1 MIRINA
7 ILTVFLIIVIA
18 CKDHKKS
25 ISQNA
30 EVNVVAVLDT
40 FITVDVTKKYPHK
53 ELVLQDIMDV
63 EYIALESTDEFLC
76 QGIIQAVG
84 KEIILVKNNI
94 NDGNIFIFDRKGKGL
109 RKFNR
114 KGQGSKEYIFNL
126 SIFLDEKKGEIY
138 VDEVI
143 RNIQVYDLYGKFLR
157 SIPRKDA
164 KWINAI
170 NYDSEYLIARESPS
184 VHRGKE
190 TDNQRFFIISKQNS
204 NIVKDFKVYFEKK
217 VEWGVTNHGGTAG
230 AAPRL
235 FPIVPYHNNWLL
247 VEPSSDTVFKISPDY
262 RLSPFMVRTP
272 TIQSLNPAIFL
283 LPCIFTE
290 RYYFME
296 TVVMEADF
304 LRNKGFPKTHL
315 MYDKKDNSIFEYTI
329 LNNDFPGKGSV
340 NFTMQETT
348 NDEIAFC
355 QKLETHELIDA
366 YQKGQLK
373 GELKEITAKLEADSN
388 PVIMLVKYKKERK
401 QPSN

>member
-126 SIFLDEKKGEIY
+126 SIFLDENKGEIY

-329 LNNDFPGKGSV
+329 LNNDFPRKGSV

>member
-329 LNNDFPGKGSV
+329 LNNDFPRKGSV